1 MKKSLF
7 SLLVALGTLAFS
19 QAAMAQAPTP
29 SHNARQAN
37 ERARIR
43 QGVASGQLTPTE
55 AARMRARQATIHQEK
70 KAARAD
76 GVVTRDERQ
85 DIRQDQRQAS
95 RAIHRQKH
103 DKQVQ
108 PNVTN

>member
-7 SLLVALGTLAFS
+7 SLLAACGLLAIPH
-19 QAAMAQAPTP
+19 MASAQTATP
-29 SHNARQAN
+29 AITARQAN

-43 QGVASGQLTPTE
+43 QGVASGQLTHPE
-55 AARMRARQATIHQEK
+55 AARLRAREADIHQDK

-85 DIRQDQRQAS
+85 DIRKDERQAS
-95 RAIHRQKH
+95 RAIYRHKH
-103 DKQVQ
+103 DNQTRPRV
-108 PNVTN
+108 VR

>member
-7 SLLVALGTLAFS
+7 SLLAAWGTLAFS

-29 SHNARQAN
+29 GLNARQAN

-43 QGVASGQLTPTE
+43 QGVASGQLNRPE
-55 AARMRARQATIHQEK
+55 AARMRARQANIHQEK

-76 GVVTRDERQ
+76 GVVTHDERQ

-103 DKQVQ
+103 DQQVQ
-108 PNVTN
+108 PTITH